1 MNYVSFKV
9 LDNGPKYNFVPWWT
23 LLTILLSHQDN
34 WKIDKCSYI
43 STKNCITLLSDV
55 FAGGGIMRN
64 SLFFQ
69 IPRLITKLCLPFFYL
84 FQYLSTKLTLQLYC
98 KLILDSEKEQFTG
111 KNWIKKEPDI
121 LLHYV
126 EWLKKIREGRRI
138 FTCIDLGIFFLQ
150 KTLGVQIKETFD
162 SQYSLVAKVIQFKLY
177 I

>member
-1 MNYVSFKV
+1 MNYVSLKV

-34 WKIDKCSYI
+34 WKIDKCSYV

-64 SLFFQ
+64 SLFSQ

-84 FQYLSTKLTLQLYC
+84 FQHLSTKLTLQLYC

-111 KNWIKKEPDI
+111 KNWINKEPEF
-121 LLHYV
+121 LLHYQ

-150 KTLGVQIKETFD
+150 KTPGVQIKETFD
-162 SQYSLVAKVIQFKLY
+162 RQYSLVAKVIQFKLC